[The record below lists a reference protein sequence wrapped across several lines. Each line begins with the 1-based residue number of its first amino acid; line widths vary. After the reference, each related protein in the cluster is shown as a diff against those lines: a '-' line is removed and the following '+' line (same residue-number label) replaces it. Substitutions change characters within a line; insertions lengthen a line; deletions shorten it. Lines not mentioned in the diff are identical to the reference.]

1 MKPVNFRG
9 GRALW
14 ICSGMLPLAMLA
26 LCLAAGAEL
35 EAVLAAALGCMDP
48 GARVLLLVNLTLAVL
63 GLPTLLAASLLLR
76 AGWLRR
82 GGEALPSGFPDQ

>member
-1 MKPVNFRG
+1 MKPVKFRA
-9 GRALW
+9 GRVLW
-14 ICSGMLPLAMLA
+14 ICIGLLPLAMLG

-76 AGWLRR
+76 AGWQRR
-82 GGEALPSGFPDQ
+82 GADAAPSGFPDK